1 MSFKAP
7 RGVADILP
15 DEQPAWEFVRS
26 TAARVAERF
35 GYRRIDTP
43 VFEDTALFRRGV
55 GEDTD
60 IVQKEMYSFQDLGGD
75 SLTLRPEG
83 TASVCRAYME
93 HGMASWPKPV
103 RLYYLEPMF
112 RYERPQAGRFRQFH
126 QFGVELFG
134 DASAQVDVEVI
145 ELGWLFLR
153 ELGLKNLTLRVNSI
167 GDAHDRARHLQA
179 LRDYYSKHAPELP
192 QVDRDRLDR
201 SPLRLLDSKE
211 PESQSLAEN
220 APRSV
225 DYLSD
230 ASRRRWDDTL
240 LLLDGLKAVYPDMTY
255 TVDHR
260 LVRGLDYYTHTVF
273 EIEPEGGGGQSALL
287 GGGRYDGLMEALGG
301 QLTPGTGFAA
311 GLERLVL
318 NLQRQGAPVPPA
330 TAVNVV
336 AIPLGEASTLKAVE
350 LAAALRLR
358 GVSTVLAPAGR
369 SLKDQLRF
377 ANTLSARY
385 ALILGERE
393 LQRGVAALKAL
404 AGDGGQV
411 ETPLDPDAILAAMSG
426 DTGGR

>member
-1 MSFKAP
+1 MPFKAP

-15 DEQPAWEFVRS
+15 HDQTAWQFVRA

-55 GEDTD
+55 GEETD

-83 TASVCRAYME
+83 TAPVCRAYLE

-103 RLYYLEPMF
+103 RLYYIEPMF

-134 DASAQVDVEVI
+134 DTSPQADVEVI

-153 ELGLKNLTLRVNSI
+153 ELGLRGLSLRVNSI
-167 GDAHDRARHLQA
+167 GDALDRARHMVA
-179 LRDYYSKHAPELP
+179 LRDYYTMHAAALP
-192 QVDRDRLDR
+192 QVDRDRLGR

-220 APRSV
+220 APRSA

-230 ASRRRWDDTL
+230 ASRRRWEETL
-240 LLLDGLKAVYPDMTY
+240 LLLDGLRAVYPDLACA
-255 TVDHR
+255 VDHR

-273 EIEPEGGGGQSALL
+273 EIEPHGAEGQSTLL

-301 QLTPGTGFAA
+301 QPTPGTGFAA

-318 NLQRQGAPVPPA
+318 NLGRQEASVPPA
-330 TAVNVV
+330 AAVSVV
-336 AIPLGEASTLKAVE
+336 AIPLGEDATRKAVA

-358 GVSTVLAPAGR
+358 GVSTVLAPVGR
-369 SLKDQLRF
+369 SLKDQLRY

-393 LQRGVAALKAL
+393 LQRGVATLKDL
-404 AGDGGQV
+404 AGDGGQNEV
-411 ETPLDPDAILAAMSG
+411 ALSPEEIVAAIA
-426 DTGGR
+426 GGR